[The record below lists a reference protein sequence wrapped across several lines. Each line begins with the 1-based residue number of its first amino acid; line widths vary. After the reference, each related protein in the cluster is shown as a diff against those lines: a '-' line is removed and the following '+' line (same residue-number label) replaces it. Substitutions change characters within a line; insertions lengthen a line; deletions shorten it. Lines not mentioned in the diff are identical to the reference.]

1 MFMSNAL
8 SVERP
13 LTEPVGREELERILS
28 LQRAAF
34 LKEGRASAEV
44 RRDRIDRLCL
54 AILTYAN
61 ELSDA
66 MDLDFGQR
74 PHALSKAFEVV
85 GWLADAKVLRES
97 LEEWM
102 KPIQV
107 AAGFIQQKSRG
118 VIGVIGAWN
127 FPIAST
133 VQPALAA
140 LAAGNRVVL
149 KCPDF
154 HVRTGKVLA
163 KAVAEFMTEDE
174 ATVVLGDLKT
184 AETFSELPF
193 DGFLFTG
200 SPRVGRLVA
209 AAAAKNLVP
218 IVLELGGKNPA
229 VVARD
234 ADLDLAAR
242 RIAQTRAI
250 NGGQVCLCPE
260 YVFVPRESLDVF
272 VEKVLGQFMDLFPD
286 YLNNPGVVSIVNNN
300 NYDRIVGLIDDA
312 VANGARKLEAVN
324 DDEAASL
331 PSREGRR
338 IAPTVLLDVP
348 EAAKISSEEI
358 FGPVLPI
365 YVYDDIEEVVE
376 YVSSRPS
383 PLSTYWFGEDTVEFR
398 RFLDYTT
405 SGGVTR
411 NDGMVHANVE
421 GAPFGGVGNSGYGA
435 YHGKAGFDQ
444 FTHSRMVAT
453 ASPDA
458 GAADNLVGRALA
470 SDGMNSAMDG
480 LIEGAIDDIRSRIG

>member
-1 MFMSNAL
+1 MLNA
-8 SVERP
+8 SATDTSIATHVDRN
-13 LTEPVGREELERILS
+13 ELERILA

-34 LKEGRASAEV
+34 LQEGSASAEV
-44 RRDRIDRLCL
+44 RRDRIDRMSL
-54 AILTYAN
+54 AILTHAD
-61 ELSDA
+61 ELSEA
-66 MDLDFGQR
+66 MNLDFGQR
-74 PHALSKAFEVV
+74 PAALSKAFEVA
-85 GWLADAKVLRES
+85 GWLADAKVMRDN

-102 KPIQV
+102 KPIEV
-107 AAGFIQQKSRG
+107 AAGFIQQKPRG

-163 KAVAEFMTEDE
+163 KAIAEFMPEDE

-184 AETFSELPF
+184 AEIFAELPF

-218 IVLELGGKNPA
+218 VVLELGGKNPS

-260 YVFVPRESLDVF
+260 YAFVPRESADAF
-272 VEKVLGQFMDLFPD
+272 TEKVLEQFNDLFPD
-286 YLNNPGVVSIVNNN
+286 YLDNPGVVSIVNDG
-300 NYDRIVGLIDDA
+300 NYHRIVDLIDDA
-312 VANGARKLEAVN
+312 VAHGARKLEAVS
-324 DDEAASL
+324 DEEAGSL
-331 PSREGRR
+331 PSIEGRR

-348 EAAKISSEEI
+348 EEAKVSSEEI

-365 YVYDDIEEVVE
+365 YPYDDIDEVIA
-376 YVSSRPS
+376 YVNSRPS
-383 PLSTYWFGEDTVEFR
+383 PLSSYWFGEDTAEFR
-398 RFLDYTT
+398 RFLDRTT

-411 NDGMVHANVE
+411 NDGMVHANAE

-453 ASPDA
+453 ASPEI
-458 GAADNLVGRALA
+458 GAADNLVGRPLT
-470 SDGMNSAMDG
+470 SDAMISAMDG
-480 LIEGAIDDIRSRIG
+480 IIEGAIADIRARIG